1 MCPTS
6 IIFFTVFAASNSRLT
21 ASYTLTCALHCTY
34 ICYYM
39 TIHIIFKQNLTLY
52 TVQYICSKNKF
63 AVVLHNIE
71 TLSHFHMPNRPK
83 KCVSYT
89 PTLSK
94 DGSHLHQEVKLK

>member
-1 MCPTS
+1 
-6 IIFFTVFAASNSRLT
+6 
-21 ASYTLTCALHCTY
+21 
-34 ICYYM
+34 M

-63 AVVLHNIE
+63 AEVLRNIE
-71 TLSHFHMPNRPK
+71 TLSHFHMPNRPMEM

-94 DGSHLHQEVKLK
+94 DGSHLYKEVN